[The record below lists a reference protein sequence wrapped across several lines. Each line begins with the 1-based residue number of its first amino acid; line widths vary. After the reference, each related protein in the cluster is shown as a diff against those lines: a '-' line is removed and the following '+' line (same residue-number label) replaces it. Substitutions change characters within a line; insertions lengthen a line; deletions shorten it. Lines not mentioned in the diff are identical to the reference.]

1 MSKTKDSYSL
11 KYTTGLPFYYYQDMK
26 DRVQT
31 FGKNEN
37 WKFSNVKFS
46 SKWKSKEFGIVFI
59 IWMNQM

>member
-31 FGKNEN
+31 FGKKEN
-37 WKFSNVKFS
+37 WNFLMLNSIVNESLKNLELFS
-46 SKWKSKEFGIVFI
+46 
-59 IWMNQM
+59 